1 MKVILFRFSMA
12 KKDKHNPGQSRNS
25 SVFKVANYSGKFNK
39 QKGKAKEVSIKLKK
53 LQSKKSCRNELVQ
66 TLDDKMNHLRKT
78 SVSLK
83 GTHPKAKD
91 SKVSPVD
98 MLKDNTNGIS
108 TATVDSLAD
117 VMEDTNMKNIQT

>member
-1 MKVILFRFSMA
+1 
-12 KKDKHNPGQSRNS
+12 
-25 SVFKVANYSGKFNK
+25 
-39 QKGKAKEVSIKLKK
+39 
-53 LQSKKSCRNELVQ
+53 
-66 TLDDKMNHLRKT
+66 MNHLRKT

-98 MLKDNTNGIS
+98 MLKDNANGIS

>member
-1 MKVILFRFSMA
+1 MFQL
-12 KKDKHNPGQSRNS
+12 
-25 SVFKVANYSGKFNK
+25 
-39 QKGKAKEVSIKLKK
+39 L
-53 LQSKKSCRNELVQ
+53 SKKSCRDEVVQ
-66 TLDDKMNHLRKT
+66 TFDDNLNHLRRT

-91 SKVSPVD
+91 AKVTPVD
-98 MLKDNTNGIS
+98 MLKNKTNGIS